1 MKPMDNPIEH
11 THECLFSVFHPEW
24 ACMQSPV
31 AIFCKKSIKLVLNV
45 RKTWYHER
53 PSSQITPIIIVQ
65 QIMRFKTVASFYRF
79 LGKLVQDSRL
89 SSAYLW
95 YCFWPWWIVWDIC
108 RNKVRFNNLIQ
119 MHLSTYSEV
128 LFNVEYQ
135 GVGFL
140 GISICPVGMISKR
153 ATWVVMSIFVCPHQ
167 SFYLFLYFSEQTYSE
182 VTLSFRSPTAT
193 IRRELFL
200 LVIKFILQEIL

>member
-1 MKPMDNPIEH
+1 MYAVPSCHI
-11 THECLFSVFHPEW
+11 L
-24 ACMQSPV
+24 Q
-31 AIFCKKSIKLVLNV
+31 KSIKLVLNV

-79 LGKLVQDSRL
+79 LGKLVQESRL

-167 SFYLFLYFSEQTYSE
+167 SFYFFIFQWTNLLGGYSIISESHRRRPPLPPLPLFFICLC
-182 VTLSFRSPTAT
+182 
-193 IRRELFL
+193 LFCI
-200 LVIKFILQEIL
+200 VKR

>member
-1 MKPMDNPIEH
+1 MYAVPSCHI
-11 THECLFSVFHPEW
+11 L
-24 ACMQSPV
+24 Q
-31 AIFCKKSIKLVLNV
+31 KSIKLVLNV

-79 LGKLVQDSRL
+79 LGKLVQESRL

-135 GVGFL
+135 GLGFL

-167 SFYLFLYFSEQTYSE
+167 SFCFFIFQWTNLLGGYSIISESHRRHPPPPPLWF
-182 VTLSFRSPTAT
+182 VNPTLILNIPV
-193 IRRELFL
+193 L
-200 LVIKFILQEIL
+200 LMFYPVDSRILSR

>member
-1 MKPMDNPIEH
+1 MSMYAVPSCHI
-11 THECLFSVFHPEW
+11 L
-24 ACMQSPV
+24 Q
-31 AIFCKKSIKLVLNV
+31 KSIKLVLNV

-65 QIMRFKTVASFYRF
+65 QIMRFKSVASFYRF
-79 LGKLVQDSRL
+79 LGKLVQESRL

-119 MHLSTYSEV
+119 MHLLTYSEV

-135 GVGFL
+135 VRGFI
-140 GISICPVGMISKR
+140 GISICPVGMISKGDIAR
-153 ATWVVMSIFVCPHQ
+153 WWCPFLYVPTNVSIFFIYISVNK
-167 SFYLFLYFSEQTYSE
+167 LAW
-182 VTLSFRSPTAT
+182 R
-193 IRRELFL
+193 L
-200 LVIKFILQEIL
+200 L

>member
-1 MKPMDNPIEH
+1 MYAVPSCHI
-11 THECLFSVFHPEW
+11 L
-24 ACMQSPV
+24 Q
-31 AIFCKKSIKLVLNV
+31 KSIKLVLNV

-79 LGKLVQDSRL
+79 LGKLVQESRL

-135 GVGFL
+135 GLGFL

-153 ATWVVMSIFVCPHQ
+153 ETWVVMSIFVCPTNL
-167 SFYLFLYFSEQTYSE
+167 SIFLYFSEQTCLE
-182 VTLSFRSPTAT
+182 VTLSFWSSTADT
-193 IRRELFL
+193 PPHSDL
-200 LVIKFILQEIL
+200 EILLWF

>member
-1 MKPMDNPIEH
+1 MYAVPSCHI
-11 THECLFSVFHPEW
+11 L
-24 ACMQSPV
+24 Q
-31 AIFCKKSIKLVLNV
+31 KSIKLVLNV

-79 LGKLVQDSRL
+79 LGKLVQESRL

-108 RNKVRFNNLIQ
+108 RNRVRFNNLIQ

-135 GVGFL
+135 GLGFL
-140 GISICPVGMISKR
+140 GISICLVGMISKGETDLLGGYSIISELNIKIDEEECDCQSDER
-153 ATWVVMSIFVCPHQ
+153 VNVWWANLHMSKC
-167 SFYLFLYFSEQTYSE
+167 
-182 VTLSFRSPTAT
+182 VTSLSDKWKCNVDLSVAKAL
-193 IRRELFL
+193 ICWC
-200 LVIKFILQEIL
+200 ILSDTQY

>member
-1 MKPMDNPIEH
+1 MYAVPSCHI
-11 THECLFSVFHPEW
+11 L
-24 ACMQSPV
+24 Q
-31 AIFCKKSIKLVLNV
+31 KSIKLVLNV

-79 LGKLVQDSRL
+79 LGKLVQESRL

-135 GVGFL
+135 GLGFL

-167 SFYLFLYFSEQTYSE
+167 SFYFFYISVSKLTRRLLYHFGVPPPASPPLWFGNP
-182 VTLSFRSPTAT
+182 TL
-193 IRRELFL
+193 
-200 LVIKFILQEIL
+200 ILDVPVLNI

>member
-1 MKPMDNPIEH
+1 MYAVPSCHI
-11 THECLFSVFHPEW
+11 L
-24 ACMQSPV
+24 Q
-31 AIFCKKSIKLVLNV
+31 KSIKLVLNV

-65 QIMRFKTVASFYRF
+65 QIMCFKTVASFYRF
-79 LGKLVQDSRL
+79 LGKLVQESRL

-135 GVGFL
+135 GLGFL

-167 SFYLFLYFSEQTYSE
+167 SFYFFIFQWTDLLGGFSIISE
-182 VTLSFRSPTAT
+182 SHHQQPPHKHSDL
-193 IRRELFL
+193 
-200 LVIKFILQEIL
+200 EILLWF